1 MKSTY
6 IEGILELV
14 QDGVVYTHW
23 DQTAAATGRLTSC
36 SPNLQAVP
44 KTSIVI
50 KDFDNSII
58 IGQESCW
65 HFFFSKM
72 MGMDLRYLRDM
83 WDTYGGMWRTKS
95 NKKKG
100 VMIDSLYLEIAII
113 TQNCSYKGK
122 INFVIYFNNICMERK
137 L

>member
-58 IGQESCW
+58 IGQESC
-65 HFFFSKM
+65 
-72 MGMDLRYLRDM
+72 
-83 WDTYGGMWRTKS
+83 
-95 NKKKG
+95 
-100 VMIDSLYLEIAII
+100 
-113 TQNCSYKGK
+113 
-122 INFVIYFNNICMERK
+122 
-137 L
+137 